1 MINRII
7 AQVEESDRNI
17 YLTIEDGRLVS
28 VNYSQGVND
37 IDLHFLT
44 THNSALTKFVLR
56 KFNNMD
62 DNLHSTEFFF
72 PSLYYDK
79 QIKVIDEA
87 ISTLIR
93 VENEQAE
100 LIGAIEKLELEIDDI
115 RAQIRILNGTY
126 GI

>member
-1 MINRII
+1 MINTII

-28 VNYSQGVND
+28 VNYSQGLGD

-56 KFNNMD
+56 KLNNMD
-62 DNLHSTEFFF
+62 DDLYSTEFFF
-72 PSLYYDK
+72 PSPYYDE
-79 QIKVIDEA
+79 QIKAIDEA
-87 ISTLIR
+87 IWTLIR
-93 VENEQAE
+93 VENKQAE

-115 RAQIRILNGTY
+115 RSQIRVLNGTY